1 MSTTSPVTNVF
12 YLSPP
17 AAAAATAA
25 RPPCALALRL
35 RVLAFRWRLRLTAG
49 EVVAA
54 LRRFGRPGL
63 DVADAI
69 LLEQRAELIIAA
81 ARPTAGPARIID
93 FAAARARLRP

>member
-1 MSTTSPVTNVF
+1 MSPTSPVTNVF

-17 AAAAATAA
+17 AAATAPA
-25 RPPCALALRL
+25 RAPRRLALRL
-35 RVLAFRWRLRLTAG
+35 RVLAVWWRLRLTAG

-63 DVADAI
+63 DVADAVF
-69 LLEQRAELIIAA
+69 LEQRAELIIAA
-81 ARPTAGPARIID
+81 ARPTAGPARVID

>member
-17 AAAAATAA
+17 AAVAAAPA
-25 RPPCALALRL
+25 RRTRGLALRL
-35 RVLAFRWRLRLTAG
+35 RVLAFWWRLRLTID
-49 EVVAA
+49 EVTAA

-63 DVADAI
+63 DVADAVF
-69 LLEQRAELIIAA
+69 LEQRAELIVAA
-81 ARPTAGPARIID
+81 ARPAAGPARIID